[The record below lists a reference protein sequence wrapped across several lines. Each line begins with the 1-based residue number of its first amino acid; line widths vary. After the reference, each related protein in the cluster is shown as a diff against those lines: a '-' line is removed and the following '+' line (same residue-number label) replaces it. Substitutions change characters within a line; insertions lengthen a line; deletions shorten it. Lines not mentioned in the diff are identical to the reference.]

1 MGCEQLQPKSKSMN
15 KDNTMKTNM
24 NEVDVL
30 MVEDSPNDAELI
42 SRALSKVNISNKVY
56 WVKDGEEALEFVF
69 CTGRYATR
77 DATLAPLKV
86 ILLDLKLPKVNGLEV
101 AAKIKA
107 DERTKTIPLVIVTS
121 SQEESDLQE
130 AYNRGVNSYIVKPI
144 EAANFV
150 KALSEAGLYWLAINK
165 PVVTK

>member
-1 MGCEQLQPKSKSMN
+1 METQVN
-15 KDNTMKTNM
+15 I

-42 SRALSKVNISNKVY
+42 SRALAKINIANKIY
-56 WVKDGEEALEFVF
+56 WVKDGEEALEFIF
-69 CTGRYATR
+69 CTDRYSGRNVTSN
-77 DATLAPLKV
+77 PLKV

-101 AAKIKA
+101 IAKIKA
-107 DERTKTIPLVIVTS
+107 DERTRTIPVVVVTS
-121 SQEESDLQE
+121 SQEDRDIKE
-130 AYNRGVNSYIVKPI
+130 AYSLGVNSYIVKPI

-165 PVVTK
+165 PLIKL

>member
-1 MGCEQLQPKSKSMN
+1 MENPKDIN
-15 KDNTMKTNM
+15 DI
-24 NEVDVL
+24 DVL

-42 SRALSKVNISNKVY
+42 SRALSKINIANRIF
-56 WVKDGEEALEFVF
+56 WVKDGAEALEFIF
-69 CTGRYATR
+69 CTGRYANRNTN
-77 DATLAPLKV
+77 ALLKV

-107 DERTKTIPLVIVTS
+107 DDRTKAIPVVVVTS
-121 SQEESDLQE
+121 SQEDADLKE

-165 PVVTK
+165 PPVVAL

>member
-1 MGCEQLQPKSKSMN
+1 MEN
-15 KDNTMKTNM
+15 ETNL

-42 SRALSKVNISNKVY
+42 KRALSKLNIANKIF
-56 WVKDGEEALEFVF
+56 WVKDGAEALDFVF
-69 CTGRYATR
+69 CTGAYADR
-77 DATLAPLKV
+77 DAAVHPLKV

-101 AAKIKA
+101 ATKIKA
-107 DERTKTIPLVIVTS
+107 DERTKIIPIVIVTS
-121 SQEESDLQE
+121 SQEDRDLKT
-130 AYNRGVNSYIVKPI
+130 AYALGVNSYIVKPI

-165 PVVTK
+165 PPIIK

>member
-1 MGCEQLQPKSKSMN
+1 MEN
-15 KDNTMKTNM
+15 ETNL

-42 SRALSKVNISNKVY
+42 KRALSKLNIANKIF
-56 WVKDGEEALEFVF
+56 WVKDGAEALDFVF
-69 CTGRYATR
+69 CTGAYAGR
-77 DATLAPLKV
+77 DATVHPLKV

-101 AAKIKA
+101 ATKIKS
-107 DERTKTIPLVIVTS
+107 DDRTKIIPIVIVTS
-121 SQEESDLQE
+121 SQEDRDLKT
-130 AYNRGVNSYIVKPI
+130 AYALGVNSYIVKPI

-165 PVVTK
+165 PPIIK

>member
-1 MGCEQLQPKSKSMN
+1 MENQ
-15 KDNTMKTNM
+15 TNI

-42 SRALSKVNISNKVY
+42 QRALSKLNIANKIF
-56 WVKDGEEALEFVF
+56 WVKDGAEALDFIF
-69 CTGRYATR
+69 CTGNYASR
-77 DATLAPLKV
+77 NPVIHPLKV

-101 AAKIKA
+101 ATKIKS
-107 DERTKTIPLVIVTS
+107 DERTKIIPIVIVTS
-121 SQEESDLQE
+121 SQEDKDLKT
-130 AYNRGVNSYIVKPI
+130 AYALGVNSYIVKPI

-165 PVVTK
+165 PPIIK